1 MEKKNIKPLGRE
13 AKILIVDDDG
23 GVRDFLT
30 RFLKRKD
37 YEHIFSVATGEE
49 GLEVITKE
57 KDIQLV
63 LLDVRLPDMNGIEVL
78 RKITDISKDTDVI
91 MITGSSSFRRRH
103 SLTTLC
109 AIFATVIAPRGG
121 NDGRIQKSD
130 AGVCLKTPLR

>member
-1 MEKKNIKPLGRE
+1 VEKKNIKPLGRE

-91 MITGSSSFRRRH
+91 MITGFPEEEVAKQAMKLGAYDYIVKPFDLAYLELCVFTKFSSR
-103 SLTTLC
+103 
-109 AIFATVIAPRGG
+109 
-121 NDGRIQKSD
+121 
-130 AGVCLKTPLR
+130 